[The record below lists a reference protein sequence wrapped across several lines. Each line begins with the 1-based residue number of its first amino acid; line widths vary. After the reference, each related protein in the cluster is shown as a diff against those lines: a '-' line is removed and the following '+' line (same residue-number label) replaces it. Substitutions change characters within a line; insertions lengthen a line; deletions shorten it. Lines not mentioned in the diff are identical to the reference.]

1 VQQTVD
7 RMHLAT
13 QEELGKLRE
22 TVTGLEKKLTSK

>member
-1 VQQTVD
+1 
-7 RMHLAT
+7 MHLAT